1 VEESSAVRRGSLQR
15 KLTMKYDMH
24 ALNTLQKY
32 EDDLAPELAALY
44 NLSSPDDLTV
54 ELDLMA
60 VFNAP
65 PELRVEMLVRRRFA
79 HFHGVCM
86 VVVVSV

>member
-1 VEESSAVRRGSLQR
+1 
-15 KLTMKYDMH
+15 MKYDMH

-65 PELRVEMLVRRRFA
+65 PELRVEMLVRRSLAHLDSLTFA
-79 HFHGVCM
+79 IKLWGGSC
-86 VVVVSV
+86 VSLAA

>member
-1 VEESSAVRRGSLQR
+1 
-15 KLTMKYDMH
+15 MKYDMH

-44 NLSSPDDLTV
+44 NLSNPDDLTV

-60 VFNAP
+60 VFSAS
-65 PELRVEMLVRRRFA
+65 PELRVDMLVRRRFA
-79 HFHGVCM
+79 HIRSLSLTFAHIRPLSLVFGITTGW
-86 VVVVSV
+86 

>member
-1 VEESSAVRRGSLQR
+1 
-15 KLTMKYDMH
+15 MKYDMH

-79 HFHGVCM
+79 HFDSLTFAIIVGGSC
-86 VVVVSV
+86 VSLAA